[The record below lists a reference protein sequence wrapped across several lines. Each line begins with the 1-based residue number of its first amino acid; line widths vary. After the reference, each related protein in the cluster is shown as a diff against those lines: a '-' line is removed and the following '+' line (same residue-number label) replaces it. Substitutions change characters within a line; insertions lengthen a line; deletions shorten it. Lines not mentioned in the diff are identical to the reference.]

1 MIDSGNIGSHQR
13 MFARLLLA
21 TTLALLIVGPI
32 SAQVLTVTITG
43 AVFDAETG
51 DPLPGANVFIAS
63 SMMGTITD
71 GDGRFTLQ
79 RVPVG
84 ALRLYASSLGYEAE
98 AKDVFLRAGSD
109 RNFEFRL
116 KPTVLELE
124 GVVVE
129 AEHDKKWKG
138 RLEKFT
144 RMFIG
149 ETPNAAETTIMNPEV
164 LDFTDK
170 KGVFRAYAQE
180 PLEFENRALG
190 YRVTYFLKD
199 FEATSSRVKYD
210 GEPLFEELEP
220 TNDEERNRWRQNR
233 DKAFIG
239 SFRHFMLALLAH
251 KVQEQGF
258 EVFGRMIKEGP
269 LGSAPELGS
278 RHPIEVYS
286 IIRDGES
293 ADEKVLDFEAAVE
306 IRFTGEYEDPSY
318 NDWVGSPGIGGR
330 NQFQTSW
337 IRLEKGPTI
346 VDYKGDVL
354 DPYGVTFMGYL
365 AFERVADQV
374 PKEYRPGR

>member
-1 MIDSGNIGSHQR
+1 